1 MERLDKVIARELGYS
16 RNDVKKLIK
25 DRRIM
30 VNDEIVLKSD
40 LKVGEED
47 KIVVDGEEIG
57 INKCVYLVLNKP
69 QGYVS
74 ATKDGRDVTVLDLV
88 PYEYLHRNLFPV
100 GRLDKDTTGLMIITD
115 DGEFAH
121 YLLTPRNHIKKMYR
135 VVIDKDI
142 TEEMVKGFREGVKL
156 NDGECKMALL
166 EKIDNRSCY
175 VTLTEGRYHQ
185 IKRMFGCYGTKVL
198 ELERVRMGELD
209 LPKDL
214 ERGECRLLKDY
225 ERELLQK

>member
-1 MERLDKVIARELGYS
+1 MLVNKTNKLDNDYVPRDLVVTDSLYKDNIYLNKECYDNFKKMQSDANFLGYRIDIMS
-16 RNDVKKLIK
+16 GYRDYKYQEKLYNKLVYEKGNSYASI
-25 DRRIM
+25 RIASPGTS
-30 VNDEIVLKSD
+30 EH
-40 LKVGEED
+40 
-47 KIVVDGEEIG
+47 
-57 INKCVYLVLNKP
+57 
-69 QGYVS
+69 Q
-74 ATKDGRDVTVLDLV
+74 
-88 PYEYLHRNLFPV
+88 
-100 GRLDKDTTGLMIITD
+100 TGLMIITD